1 MFLILKLDYLNI
13 SSIICLVF
21 GTVLSFITIH
31 FSFVIGKQCFMML
44 RDRQYTVQGVCAVN
58 DVISKAMVKFAAG

>member
-1 MFLILKLDYLNI
+1 M
-13 SSIICLVF
+13 CLVF
-21 GTVLSFITIH
+21 GTVLSFTAIH
-31 FSFVIGKQCFMML
+31 VSFVIGKQCFMIL